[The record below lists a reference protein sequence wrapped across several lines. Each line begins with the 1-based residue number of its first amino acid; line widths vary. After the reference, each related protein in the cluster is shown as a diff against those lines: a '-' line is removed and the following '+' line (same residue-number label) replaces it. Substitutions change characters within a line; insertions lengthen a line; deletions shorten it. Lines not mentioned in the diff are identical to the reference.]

1 MVILSKTNSLHCC
14 NQNQS
19 VFYVGKVQI
28 TQIWLS
34 WTWLYY
40 CFVNLLYA
48 LQLKV
53 ILDVDTGIDDSHA
66 ILLALAHHN
75 VEILAITCANGN
87 VNVDLVVENTLRVL
101 KACGRED
108 VSRDNQIT
116 HLVELAAC
124 SRMLHSTL
132 EVHQ

>member
-1 MVILSKTNSLHCC
+1 M
-14 NQNQS
+14 
-19 VFYVGKVQI
+19 
-28 TQIWLS
+28 
-34 WTWLYY
+34 
-40 CFVNLLYA
+40 NLLYA

-116 HLVELAAC
+116 HFNFKQLGGTC
-124 SRMLHSTL
+124 SW
-132 EVHQ
+132 